1 MTTQQQPLQPF
12 KVPTNDG
19 KEIFEHFGNA
29 STQAG
34 DFSLAHMKA
43 PAGWSEP
50 AQRPT
55 FDEYVVV
62 LRGKLCL
69 EIDDTKLTVSE
80 GQSAIAPKETRVRFT
95 NPFDAECEYMALCM
109 PAFRPDRV
117 RREG

>member
-1 MTTQQQPLQPF
+1 MSNQQPLAPF

-19 KEIFEHFGNA
+19 KEIFEHFGFA
-29 STQAG
+29 STHAG

-50 AQRPT
+50 AQCPA

-62 LRGKLCL
+62 VRGKLSL
-69 EIDDTKLTVSE
+69 EVGDSQLIVSE

-95 NPFDAECEYMALCM
+95 NPFDTECEYVALCM

-117 RREG
+117 RREN